1 MDDSTMKLGLLLESA
16 QAHQTLADSVLE
28 RLKAHVSELEGI
40 ARDEI
45 RHTLL
50 DELHALGD
58 DARHAGET
66 LRALRHAAD
75 VRVTLWTLGMAALSC
90 TVPMAVAR
98 WLLPSRGEVAEL
110 SARRDELTAN
120 VARLTREGGQIEL
133 RHCGGNQRL
142 CVRVDRKA
150 PVYGEAGDFLVVKG
164 Y

>member
-16 QAHQTLADSVLE
+16 QAHQTLAESVLE
-28 RLKAHVSELEGI
+28 RLKAHVSELEGV

-50 DELHALGD
+50 EELHALGD
-58 DARHAGET
+58 DTRHAAET

-75 VRVTLWTLGMAALSC
+75 LRVTAWTLGMAALSC
-90 TVPMAVAR
+90 AVPMAVGC
-98 WLLPSRGEVAEL
+98 WVLPSRGEVAAL
-110 SARRDELTAN
+110 SARRDELMASI
-120 VARLTREGGQIEL
+120 ARLTREGGQIEL
-133 RHCGGNQRL
+133 RHCGSTQRL

-150 PVYGEAGDFLVVKG
+150 PAYGEAGDFLVLKG